1 MAATRAVPR
10 NGSPLTVQ
18 NIVLS
23 PLASSNSS
31 TGNSQSIASES
42 SEREFV
48 PSSPLRSY
56 FDALFAAHGPQ
67 HWWPGRNR
75 FEIIVGAVLTQ
86 NTSWTNVERAIR
98 NLRDARLLSPQ
109 AIRGV
114 RCKRLAQFLRPSGY
128 FRQKAK
134 TLKALVNFLY
144 ASHAGSLS
152 RLFATRT
159 DILRAQL
166 LGLRG
171 IGPET
176 ADSILLYAG
185 KHPVFV
191 VDAYTRRILERH
203 GHAHPKLA
211 YDKIRNM
218 FESALPVDHQLLNE
232 FHALMVHTGKNYC
245 RPSDPRCSQCSLSR
259 FLPQSTLSAT

>member
-1 MAATRAVPR
+1 MAATRTMSQNV
-10 NGSPLTVQ
+10 SPLTLQ
-18 NIVLS
+18 NIVLPPPVFS
-23 PLASSNSS
+23 DCSTASS
-31 TGNSQSIASES
+31 QSVPCELPGPGFA
-42 SEREFV
+42 

-56 FDALFAAHGPQ
+56 FDALLAAHGPQ
-67 HWWPGRNR
+67 HWWPGRSR
-75 FEIIVGAVLTQ
+75 FEIVVGAILTQ

-98 NLRDARLLSPQ
+98 NLRAARMLSPQ
-109 AIRGV
+109 AIRRV
-114 RCKRLAQFLRPSGY
+114 RYARLAQFLRPSGY

-134 TLKALVNFLY
+134 TLKSFVNFLY
-144 ASHAGSLS
+144 AAYAGSLS

-166 LGLRG
+166 LALRG

-211 YDKIRNM
+211 YDKIRTM
-218 FESALPVDHQLLNE
+218 VESALPVDHQLFNE
-232 FHALMVHTGKNYC
+232 FHALIVHVGKNYC
-245 RPSDPRCSQCSLSR
+245 RPNNPRCSECSLSR

>member
-1 MAATRAVPR
+1 MAATRAISR
-10 NGSPLTVQ
+10 NVSPLTVQ

-31 TGNSQSIASES
+31 NGNSQSIASES
-42 SEREFV
+42 SGREFV
-48 PSSPLRSY
+48 PASPLRSY

-98 NLRDARLLSPQ
+98 NLREARLLSPQ
-109 AIRGV
+109 AIR
-114 RCKRLAQFLRPSGY
+114 RIRSRRLEQFLRPSGY

-134 TLKALVNFLY
+134 TLKSLVNFLF

-203 GHAHPKLA
+203 GHAHAKLA
-211 YDKIRNM
+211 YDKIRTM
-218 FESALPVDHQLLNE
+218 FESVLPADHQLFNE
-232 FHALMVHTGKNYC
+232 FHALIVHVGKSFC
-245 RPSDPRCSQCSLSR
+245 RPNNPRCSECSLSR